1 MNTTFSK
8 ATTSNQIEDSTKKEI
23 EKVTTKP
30 NATLN
35 EQILDLL
42 EIIKEDEEIIKILRK
57 ECLIEDSTKLG
68 NKKKFN
74 KDISSSVSRYIR
86 EKQNGVIGLKGP
98 AIIVLDLNN
107 LKEIN
112 DKYGHDVGD
121 TYLYSL
127 SESIRKYTR
136 EGDTDGYRIGGDEF
150 VVIID
155 NANMKE
161 SHIVAQRIKRQLHH
175 EFQKM
180 CAEKN
185 INLPDIKVSASA
197 GYSTVHEVL
206 HDINDSVYDEKTIK
220 GITEKMF
227 KIADKR
233 MYEEKKIFKSEKTI
247 SSKQSD
253 KVNTQDPVS
262 FMRF

>member
-8 ATTSNQIEDSTKKEI
+8 ATSNQINDSTKEEI
-23 EKVTTKP
+23 RKLTTKP
-30 NATLN
+30 NATLD

-42 EIIKEDEEIIKILRK
+42 EIIKEDKEIIKILRK
-57 ECLIEDSTKLG
+57 ECLVEDSTRLG

-74 KDISSSVSRYIR
+74 KDISSNVSRYIR
-86 EKQNGVIGLKGP
+86 EKQGGIIGLKGP
-98 AIIVLDLNN
+98 ALIILDLNN

-112 DKYGHDVGD
+112 DRYGHDVGD

-150 VVIID
+150 AVIID

-185 INLPDIKVSASA
+185 IALPNIDVSVSA
-197 GYSTVHEVL
+197 GYSTAHEVL
-206 HDINDSVYDEKTIK
+206 HDINDSVYDEKAIK
-220 GITEKMF
+220 EITEKMF

-233 MYEEKKIFKSEKTI
+233 MYEEKKLFKSERIKTLQQPNGATNQNPASI
-247 SSKQSD
+247 A
-253 KVNTQDPVS
+253 
-262 FMRF
+262 RL